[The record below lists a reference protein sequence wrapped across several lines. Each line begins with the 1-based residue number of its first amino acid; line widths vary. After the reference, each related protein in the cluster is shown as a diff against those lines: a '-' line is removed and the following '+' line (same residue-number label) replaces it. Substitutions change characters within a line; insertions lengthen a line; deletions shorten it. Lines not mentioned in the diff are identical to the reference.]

1 MLYNLVVAK
10 RQNVNSSGL
19 GAATD
24 TCFTVLKMA
33 EKMAIKKWH
42 FQHRDGHTTQKVKK
56 IVVSKT
62 HFIKKYWSDFNKK
75 NFDVKIEGIR
85 ILESYSNSIYTYLV
99 GF

>member
-1 MLYNLVVAK
+1 
-10 RQNVNSSGL
+10 
-19 GAATD
+19 
-24 TCFTVLKMA
+24 
-33 EKMAIKKWH
+33 MAIKNWH

-75 NFDVKIEGIR
+75 NFDVKIEGIW
-85 ILESYSNSIYTYLV
+85 ILGVSFKLNLHLLSWFLTSFLLRPRHQCTG

>member
-1 MLYNLVVAK
+1 MLFNLVVAK

-75 NFDVKIEGIR
+75 NFDVKIEGIW